1 MLKQIIITNIYNINA
16 YCLRYWT
23 IHRQKIHF
31 RFRDAT
37 AIKKTW
43 KINKLQ
49 FKVITNCWLL
59 FTAIYILTEH
69 LWSIGKNSNCFVS
82 LILFNSFD
90 DGMIDLFHLSRR
102 LWSWNS
108 KKENN
113 TVVSN
118 HVNSDHV
125 PSFSCLDVW
134 TNRQATS
141 GVYAITV
148 TTSAYHSR
156 ICGRL

>member
-1 MLKQIIITNIYNINA
+1 MFKQIIITIIYNINA

-23 IHRQKIHF
+23 IHRQKYIF
-31 RFRDAT
+31 VSVMQRQ
-37 AIKKTW
+37 KKKW

-49 FKVITNCWLL
+49 FKVINNCWLL

-69 LWSIGKNSNCFVS
+69 LWSIGKNSNCFVF

-90 DGMIDLFHLSRR
+90 DGKIDLFHLSRR

-125 PSFSCLDVW
+125 PSFSCLVVW